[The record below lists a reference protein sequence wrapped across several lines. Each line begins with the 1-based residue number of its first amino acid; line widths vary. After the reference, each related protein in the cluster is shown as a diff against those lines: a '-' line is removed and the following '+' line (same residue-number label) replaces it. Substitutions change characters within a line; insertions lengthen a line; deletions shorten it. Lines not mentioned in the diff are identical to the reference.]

1 MSYILGG
8 MTNEHTVSLST
19 FSLYR
24 ITTSDGS
31 PIGTW
36 AAYTEAEALDA
47 YARDAG
53 YSSYTELTRSLRQT
67 HGQDYDTTVHTAQLR
82 GISLCRFQP
91 LTDADAVWA
100 DADQT
105 TVVADNGE
113 TGDRR
118 VTLYRSQRV
127 SFEVDQ
133 EPCDLLWLNTS
144 GGNEWIAWLDDD
156 RGELADEFRHQ
167 SDVEDILNGSPWLV
181 EALRACGIELPTE
194 ELTHVVNWSD
204 HSNGGDLRDLELE
217 ALTDAAQRYC
227 ENHSLPCARIKW
239 LHWTPER
246 NSGLEPGTYWGD
258 SVDAATPGGA
268 VDDLIGAAWEHAW
281 SELPDALIRVV
292 SEEMLSAD
300 VLGAD
305 EPIRDWSMTWSD
317 CGVGRIEPDHGW
329 AQSEQMDALRECLP
343 AGDPWPDVVACYAKL
358 AEVALDE
365 SLADIAEGD
374 QS

>member
-1 MSYILGG
+1 
-8 MTNEHTVSLST
+8 MTNERTVYLPT
-19 FSLYR
+19 FALYR

-47 YARDAG
+47 CERDAG
-53 YSSYTELTRSLRQT
+53 YSSHTELTRSLRQT

-82 GISLCRFQP
+82 GISLSRFPP

-127 SFEVDQ
+127 RFEVDQ
-133 EPCDLLWLNTS
+133 EPCDLLWLNTN

-156 RGELADEFRHQ
+156 RGELADEFRDQ
-167 SDVEDILNGSPWLV
+167 WGGVEDILNGNPWLV
-181 EALRACGIELPTE
+181 EALRACGIELATE
-194 ELTHVVNWSD
+194 ELTHVVDWSG
-204 HSNGGDLRDLELE
+204 HWNGGDLRELELE

-239 LHWTPER
+239 RHWTPER
-246 NSGLEPGTYWGD
+246 NSGLEPGTYWAD
-258 SVDAATPGGA
+258 SVDAASPGGA
-268 VDDLIGAAWEHAW
+268 VVDLIGAAWEHAW
-281 SELPDALIRVV
+281 SELPDALVRVV
-292 SEEMLSAD
+292 ADEMLEAD
-300 VLGAD
+300 VFNAD
-305 EPIRDWSMTWSD
+305 EPISEWTR
-317 CGVGRIEPDHGW
+317 CGAGRLEPDHGW

-343 AGDPWPDVVACYAKL
+343 DSDPWPDVVACYAKL

-365 SLADIAEGD
+365 SLADIAQGD